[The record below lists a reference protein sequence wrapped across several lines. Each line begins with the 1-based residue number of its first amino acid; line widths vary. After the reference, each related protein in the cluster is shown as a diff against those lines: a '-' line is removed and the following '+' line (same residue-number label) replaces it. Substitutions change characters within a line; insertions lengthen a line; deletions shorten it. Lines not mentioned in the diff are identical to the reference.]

1 MSEATSATSGNG
13 NEVESNRD
21 LRGDASAFLFSA
33 LSTPSGPGG
42 LPLRPIFPPK
52 SALKGHQR
60 SASHGGVA
68 TRHGVAGIV
77 ARICQ
82 PKPILWWKR
91 GQYTTLSLI
100 VSQEYKNEH

>member
-68 TRHGVAGIV
+68 TRHGIAG
-77 ARICQ
+77 
-82 PKPILWWKR
+82 KR
-91 GQYTTLSLI
+91 L
-100 VSQEYKNEH
+100 